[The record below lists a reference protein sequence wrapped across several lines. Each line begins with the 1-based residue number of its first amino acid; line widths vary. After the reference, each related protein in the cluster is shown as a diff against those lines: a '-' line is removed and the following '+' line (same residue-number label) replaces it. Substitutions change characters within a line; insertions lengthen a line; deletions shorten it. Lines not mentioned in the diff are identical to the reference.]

1 MQFGL
6 KEVNKIPVE
15 GKGTSVDFSC
25 GSREIGVLIRPR
37 AYLKQKKGFRKMSK
51 YIS

>member
-6 KEVNKIPVE
+6 KEVNKISVE
-15 GKGTSVDFSC
+15 GKGTSVDLSC
-25 GSREIGVLIRPR
+25 GSREIGVLMRPR
-37 AYLKQKKGFRKMSK
+37 AYLKKGGFRKLSI